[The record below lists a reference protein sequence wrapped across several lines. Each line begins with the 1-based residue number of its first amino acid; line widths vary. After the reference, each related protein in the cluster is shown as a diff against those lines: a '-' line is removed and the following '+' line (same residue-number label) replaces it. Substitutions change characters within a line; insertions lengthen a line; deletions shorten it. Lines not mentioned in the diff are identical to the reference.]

1 MRNLEGK
8 LEKAILKT
16 LTEGKKVS
24 FTHLLEECRKTQ
36 PSLSKATLTKYLKI
50 LLLKNEID
58 KRFDAEHFKGYYQIA
73 EKGILKLMV
82 ESWIQKLGLIAV
94 YYIVERKLRK
104 RARAISD
111 IKYEIEKYLKIEPE
125 KDSLWTWE
133 QLFEFLETEYP
144 LTI

>member
-50 LLLKNEID
+50 LLLKNEIN
-58 KRFDAEHFKGYYQIA
+58 KRLTLNISKAI
-73 EKGILKLMV
+73 IKLQKR
-82 ESWIQKLGLIAV
+82 ESL
-94 YYIVERKLRK
+94 
-104 RARAISD
+104 
-111 IKYEIEKYLKIEPE
+111 
-125 KDSLWTWE
+125 SLWLNHGFKNWALL
-133 QLFEFLETEYP
+133 LFTTL
-144 LTI
+144 